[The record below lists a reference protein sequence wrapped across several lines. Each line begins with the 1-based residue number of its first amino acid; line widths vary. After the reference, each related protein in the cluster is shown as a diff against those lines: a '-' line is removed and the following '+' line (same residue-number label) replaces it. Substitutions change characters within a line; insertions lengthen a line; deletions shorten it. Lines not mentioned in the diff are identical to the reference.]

1 MGQKKMLVLTM
12 LCISLFQM
20 GMVGLAPVV
29 SAVVDA
35 FPGTSALAAQM
46 ATTFLNLVLVGVA
59 LLSGTIS
66 RHFGRR
72 KMCAGGM
79 LLFALAG
86 ICGAFFTVG
95 LWAVFVWSAFLGAG
109 TGLFVP
115 AVSSMM
121 IDYLDDG
128 ERSAVAGL
136 QTAFV
141 NLGGMALSFLAGLL
155 AGTVWSNAYLVF
167 LAAGPVFFL
176 CLCGLPREKAAPGK
190 ADRGWRSGKLPRAV
204 WLAALQTFLFAVLY
218 FAFSTNISLLLVER
232 GVTDTAMSGIATA
245 IFMLGGCLFGFVFT
259 RLLGLCKGW
268 TACLAFVLLA
278 ASYLVIYC
286 FDGIVPLLAAAF
298 VGGGSLSVI
307 FPFFLVTIA
316 GQVDPTVSVMASSL
330 ILSVG
335 PNLGSFVSP
344 MILTNLSRLLF
355 GPGVSGRFL
364 LAAIL
369 AVSLAGV
376 LFALG
381 LKKRGAAIK

>member
-167 LAAGPVFFL
+167 LAAVPVFFL

-232 GVTDTAMSGIATA
+232 HVWNSHGHFYAGRLPVRLCVYQASGAMQR
-245 IFMLGGCLFGFVFT
+245 MDRLFGFCFAGGQLSGNLLLRRYCSIAGGRLCGGRQPQCHISVLFGHDRRPGRSDSFCHGILSHSLGRAKP
-259 RLLGLCKGW
+259 RLLR
-268 TACLAFVLLA
+268 LAYD
-278 ASYLVIYC
+278 SDQPI
-286 FDGIVPLLAAAF
+286 
-298 VGGGSLSVI
+298 
-307 FPFFLVTIA
+307 
-316 GQVDPTVSVMASSL
+316 
-330 ILSVG
+330 
-335 PNLGSFVSP
+335 
-344 MILTNLSRLLF
+344 
-355 GPGVSGRFL
+355 
-364 LAAIL
+364 
-369 AVSLAGV
+369 
-376 LFALG
+376 
-381 LKKRGAAIK
+381 

>member
-167 LAAGPVFFL
+167 LAAVPVFFL

-245 IFMLGGCLFGFVFT
+245 IFMLGGCLFGFCFAGGQLSGNLLLRRYRSIAGGRLCGGRQPQCHISVLFGHDRRPGRSDSFCHGILSHSLGRAKP
-259 RLLGLCKGW
+259 RLLR
-268 TACLAFVLLA
+268 LAYD
-278 ASYLVIYC
+278 SDQPI
-286 FDGIVPLLAAAF
+286 
-298 VGGGSLSVI
+298 
-307 FPFFLVTIA
+307 
-316 GQVDPTVSVMASSL
+316 
-330 ILSVG
+330 
-335 PNLGSFVSP
+335 
-344 MILTNLSRLLF
+344 
-355 GPGVSGRFL
+355 
-364 LAAIL
+364 
-369 AVSLAGV
+369 
-376 LFALG
+376 
-381 LKKRGAAIK
+381 

>member
-128 ERSAVAGL
+128 ERSAVAGC
-136 QTAFV
+136 
-141 NLGGMALSFLAGLL
+141 LL
-155 AGTVWSNAYLVF
+155 YTSD
-167 LAAGPVFFL
+167 AA
-176 CLCGLPREKAAPGK
+176 
-190 ADRGWRSGKLPRAV
+190 DDS
-204 WLAALQTFLFAVLY
+204 
-218 FAFSTNISLLLVER
+218 
-232 GVTDTAMSGIATA
+232 
-245 IFMLGGCLFGFVFT
+245 
-259 RLLGLCKGW
+259 
-268 TACLAFVLLA
+268 
-278 ASYLVIYC
+278 
-286 FDGIVPLLAAAF
+286 
-298 VGGGSLSVI
+298 
-307 FPFFLVTIA
+307 
-316 GQVDPTVSVMASSL
+316 
-330 ILSVG
+330 
-335 PNLGSFVSP
+335 
-344 MILTNLSRLLF
+344 
-355 GPGVSGRFL
+355 
-364 LAAIL
+364 
-369 AVSLAGV
+369 
-376 LFALG
+376 
-381 LKKRGAAIK
+381 